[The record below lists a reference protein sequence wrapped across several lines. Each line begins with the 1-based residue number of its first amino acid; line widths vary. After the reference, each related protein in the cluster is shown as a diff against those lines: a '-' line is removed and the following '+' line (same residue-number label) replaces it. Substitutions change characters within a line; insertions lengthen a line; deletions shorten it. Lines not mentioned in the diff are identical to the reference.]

1 MFIGEPSRLFQM
13 VSIANMRIYFGMA
26 KEKVYFCRKAGKMK
40 KIIDFIKYYREQRLR
55 ERCVKYALKSC
66 KGTEKSI
73 GTEATLLYN
82 FFKAESKNLTALM

>member
-1 MFIGEPSRLFQM
+1 
-13 VSIANMRIYFGMA
+13 
-26 KEKVYFCRKAGKMK
+26 MK
-40 KIIDFIKYYREQRLR
+40 KIIAFIKYYREQRLR